1 MTGRRV
7 WTAAYWTTVLALAL
21 ALAETTPFTGPYAT
35 ASDLII
41 AAGVGLIGLATTP
54 HPGART

>member
-1 MTGRRV
+1 MTARRA
-7 WTAAYWTTVLALAL
+7 WTAVHWTTVTAVILAATQLA
-21 ALAETTPFTGPYAT
+21 PFTGPYAT

-54 HPGART
+54 HKDHQP